1 MKRTIQISL
10 VMLLVGAVLLATFP
24 IVQSYL
30 KRRAFLSVDWSGT
43 YAAEQCDSNWFP
55 PCMFSLEKQGETD
68 VYESSAYYGNRKY
81 LLLSLFFYPKSGDY
95 HNYFLNN
102 YAEKKN
108 KYASYEEIVRGDE
121 VIWVEKN
128 THNLIYEGTRYKKM
142 KSSSIMLTGSLF
154 DKLKGHWKT
163 ERGYDIYFDTDPDT
177 DGWYS
182 FDIVITQG
190 NKETSLFANISRI
203 SENTYNGELI
213 TQIEGLSNGKIKFD
227 FSNTL
232 RLEKITVTL
241 HGEETTYN
249 VTYADDNRND
259 PWRNQVRE
267 AQYNLPN

>member
-1 MKRTIQISL
+1 MKRNIQISL

-30 KRRAFLSVDWSGT
+30 KRRSFLSVDWSGT
-43 YAAEQCDSNWFP
+43 YATEQCESNSFP

-68 VYESSAYYGNRKY
+68 VYESSAYLDNKKY

-95 HNYFLNN
+95 HNYFLND

-108 KYASYEEIVRGDE
+108 KYASYEEIVSDDE

-128 THNLIYEGTRYKKM
+128 TNDLIYNGMRYKKM
-142 KSSSIMLTGSLF
+142 ESSSIMLTGSLF

-163 ERGYDIYFDTDPDT
+163 EGGYDIYFDTDPDT
-177 DGWYS
+177 DSWYD

-190 NKETSLFANISRI
+190 NKETSLFANISLI

-249 VTYADDNRND
+249 VSYADDNRHD
-259 PWRNQVRE
+259 PWRNEARE
-267 AQYNLPN
+267 AQYSLPN